1 MAGWHYISKY
11 LVKHFRGDPNLFE
24 WDKATEKAVPR
35 TPSDAGAEVGIWPE
49 EIERQQMQQWDN
61 PAHKVLQAKV
71 NKPGLTTIELSG
83 KEREILNEWFFIH
96 IFRSP
101 VHRQRCINL
110 DNAGL
115 RTLTHSQYL
124 ERDRLE
130 LITNRGQFIAMVES
144 SEPVK
149 FAERV
154 KQFGR
159 VAVENAVMDH
169 FREKIESGAY
179 SNASDSVDLYHHT
192 LQSGQYRNHI
202 GNVSD
207 MKWTWLRS
215 AQDFVIGD
223 NPYDRCDSW
232 TGEFNCG
239 LEKPHLEVFF
249 PLGRHLCL
257 WMHRRKRNAAE
268 ILITEAQTKEINLRQ
283 LRNCVA
289 KAWGSSDDIFSTEG
303 SSSGKSPIP

>member
-1 MAGWHYISKY
+1 M
-11 LVKHFRGDPNLFE
+11 
-24 WDKATEKAVPR
+24 
-35 TPSDAGAEVGIWPE
+35 GIWPE
-49 EIERQQMQQWDN
+49 EIERRCRCSSGTIRRTRYCRQ
-61 PAHKVLQAKV
+61 V

-110 DNAGL
+110 DNASF
-115 RTLTHSQYL
+115 TDLTHSQYL

-215 AQDFVIGD
+215 VRI
-223 NPYDRCDSW
+223 
-232 TGEFNCG
+232 
-239 LEKPHLEVFF
+239 
-249 PLGRHLCL
+249 
-257 WMHRRKRNAAE
+257 
-268 ILITEAQTKEINLRQ
+268 
-283 LRNCVA
+283 
-289 KAWGSSDDIFSTEG
+289 
-303 SSSGKSPIP
+303 SSSEIILTIDDAIRGPGNSMRP